1 MEKTCVFLGLK
12 RGTFKNKETGE
23 LIEFT
28 RLHVWDNKDF
38 IASAYPFPNA
48 EDAGGAELGDTV
60 IVTLHEATKY
70 GTSEAILKASK
81 CVLA

>member
-1 MEKTCVFLGLK
+1 M
-12 RGTFKNKETGE
+12 
-23 LIEFT
+23 
-28 RLHVWDNKDF
+28 
-38 IASAYPFPNA
+38 IASAYPFPNT
-48 EDAGGAELGDTV
+48 EEVDGAELGDTV